1 MLEPKI
7 PNKNSSS
14 VSRLIDINSINV
26 SNNTV
31 TVNFNKSVTQEQDLK
46 VLVKSNPLQPW
57 SKIITLNKNGQTGTF
72 NTNQLQT
79 NIKNYIITHSL
90 LDNQG
95 SIYDLDAKY
104 KFIKPL
110 PFNEVVLNDFKVI
123 GDEEKEFYMDLQNL
137 I

>member
-46 VLVKSNPLQPW
+46 VLVKSQ
-57 SKIITLNKNGQTGTF
+57 SASTL
-72 NTNQLQT
+72 
-79 NIKNYIITHSL
+79 IKNNYI
-90 LDNQG
+90 
-95 SIYDLDAKY
+95 K
-104 KFIKPL
+104 
-110 PFNEVVLNDFKVI
+110 
-123 GDEEKEFYMDLQNL
+123 
-137 I
+137 